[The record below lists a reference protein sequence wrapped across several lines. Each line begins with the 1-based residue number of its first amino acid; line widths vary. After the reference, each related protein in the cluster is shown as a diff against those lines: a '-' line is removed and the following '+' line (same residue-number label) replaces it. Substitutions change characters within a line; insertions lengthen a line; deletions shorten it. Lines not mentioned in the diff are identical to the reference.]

1 MSSSLRSIIWASEC
15 DKSIFPQISFFF
27 LLFPCFFVST
37 IFEKVAHLWKG
48 GHFPQNF
55 TKNPGSKSSFLSYPL
70 RNLRQFLPLRVL
82 LFCKKNQ
89 RHEEL
94 CVNTEGQI
102 RCFRV
107 FFFLSEEA
115 DKQRLF
121 RFSFFFRVWFWLGLV
136 LISWPKFKTL
146 FSKLGSFYHFLV
158 ISHVGF
164 LDRCCLCHKNLVWR
178 KPFCIFFCRVIDVQ
192 WGPERIVLI

>member
-1 MSSSLRSIIWASEC
+1 MSSSLRSIIWASKC
-15 DKSIFPQISFFF
+15 NKSIFPQISFFF

-107 FFFLSEEA
+107 FFFFCRRKLTNKGCFAFPS
-115 DKQRLF
+115 
-121 RFSFFFRVWFWLGLV
+121 SFEFGFDWVWFWLAGQSSRLCFQSWD
-136 LISWPKFKTL
+136 LFSISWL
-146 FSKLGSFYHFLV
+146 YLMSVFL
-158 ISHVGF
+158 
-164 LDRCCLCHKNLVWR
+164 
-178 KPFCIFFCRVIDVQ
+178 IDVAYAIKISC
-192 WGPERIVLI
+192 GENHFASSSVVL

>member
-1 MSSSLRSIIWASEC
+1 
-15 DKSIFPQISFFF
+15 
-27 LLFPCFFVST
+27 
-37 IFEKVAHLWKG
+37 LWKG

-107 FFFLSEEA
+107 FFFVGGSWQTKVVSLFLLLS
-115 DKQRLF
+115 
-121 RFSFFFRVWFWLGLV
+121 SLV
-136 LISWPKFKTL
+136 LI
-146 FSKLGSFYHFLV
+146 
-158 ISHVGF
+158 GF
-164 LDRCCLCHKNLVWR
+164 GFD
-178 KPFCIFFCRVIDVQ
+178 
-192 WGPERIVLI
+192 

>member
-1 MSSSLRSIIWASEC
+1 MSSSLRSIIWASKC
-15 DKSIFPQISFFF
+15 NKSIFPQISFFF

-107 FFFLSEEA
+107 FS
-115 DKQRLF
+115 
-121 RFSFFFRVWFWLGLV
+121 SFFVGG
-136 LISWPKFKTL
+136 SWQTKVVSL
-146 FSKLGSFYHFLV
+146 FLLLSSLPAFCSRLT
-158 ISHVGF
+158 GF
-164 LDRCCLCHKNLVWR
+164 GFD
-178 KPFCIFFCRVIDVQ
+178 
-192 WGPERIVLI
+192 